1 MLRGLT
7 AVSNPTLY
15 YKLDPGEM
23 GIATP
28 ASASQSVLRV
38 AAHELGN
45 IHRFEAEAME
55 KGGILIYENI
65 FLNRQFVGS
74 FLAARSGESKVYII
88 YPKHKKPVTPPS
100 LSDHGSKNS
109 NNTTDTKDI
118 QAKRLKERIQQQ
130 IEILSQ
136 KLQEAENNPSER
148 EKAERLRE
156 KIRNLKSILFKIEL
170 AHNNRILNQNI
181 NPLPELMGNGFDIVA

>member
-23 GIATP
+23 GIAAP

-74 FLAARSGESKVYII
+74 FLAARSGESKAYII
-88 YPKHKKPVTPPS
+88 T
-100 LSDHGSKNS
+100 G
-109 NNTTDTKDI
+109 DI
-118 QAKRLKERIQQQ
+118 SCA
-130 IEILSQ
+130 
-136 KLQEAENNPSER
+136 
-148 EKAERLRE
+148 
-156 KIRNLKSILFKIEL
+156 
-170 AHNNRILNQNI
+170 QNI
-181 NPLPELMGNGFDIVA
+181 IKCTNKNTWFCRFTINCDFNIRRY